1 MSRNTLILS
10 RIPNVTQSCLSRT
23 HPSHLIS
30 VQFAVALILLSL
42 FLKGK
47 DDKSYENVDEE
58 KRENYNKENVEKSN
72 LDFVVHDWA
81 TVDGSCVDGGLHES
95 KREQKNKGKYKIWT
109 VNIIVLYLFMNYV
122 ERIEDK

>member
-1 MSRNTLILS
+1 VL
-10 RIPNVTQSCLSRT
+10 VT

-30 VQFAVALILLSL
+30 VQFAVALVLLSL

-58 KRENYNKENVEKSN
+58 KRKNYNKENVEERN
-72 LDFVVHDWA
+72 LDFVVHDWS

-95 KREQKNKGKYKIWT
+95 KREQKKK
-109 VNIIVLYLFMNYV
+109 
-122 ERIEDK
+122 R